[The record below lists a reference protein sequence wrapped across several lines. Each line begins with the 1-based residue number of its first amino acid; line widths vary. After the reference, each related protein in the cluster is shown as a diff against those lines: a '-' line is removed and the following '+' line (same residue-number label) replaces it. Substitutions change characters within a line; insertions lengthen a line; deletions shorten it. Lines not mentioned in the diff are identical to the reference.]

1 MHLGKET
8 LWIAV
13 KPWDSGE
20 KSQRPRLSQYNVSD
34 NLPILGFLINPVAG
48 MGGAVGLKGT
58 DGAGT
63 FTEALKLGAMPV
75 SPKRGREF
83 LSRLM
88 RTDGVDLLVGPGSM
102 GASVAKK
109 LGLKYKTV
117 GRAGKRTTARDTV
130 RIAALMKRRK
140 VDLLVFCGGDGTARD
155 VLKAVDG
162 HQAVLGV
169 PSGVKVYSSVF
180 GINPVAAADTASQ
193 FLTGGVPT
201 RQGEVLD
208 IDEKLY
214 RGNHLAVKLAGY
226 LAIPDAGFL
235 IQDSKMATRSSEAEE
250 LESVAKY
257 VREEMEPGTIYVLG
271 PGTTVEKVGEKL
283 GVKKTLLGV
292 DVVKGDGTVLGRDV
306 DESKL
311 LELIG
316 KGPVKIV
323 VSPIGGQG
331 FLFGRGN
338 QQISSQVL
346 RQVGVG
352 NLMIVASRTKM
363 DMLNPRRLLVDTG
376 DPELDSALRGY
387 RRVVTGYREKMV
399 VKVE

>member
-1 MHLGKET
+1 
-8 LWIAV
+8 
-13 KPWDSGE
+13 
-20 KSQRPRLSQYNVSD
+20 
-34 NLPILGFLINPVAG
+34 

-58 DGAGT
+58 DGART
-63 FTEALKLGAMPV
+63 LREALIRGAKPV
-75 SPKRGREF
+75 SPRRGREF

-88 RTDGVDLLVGPGSM
+88 RTGRVDLLVGPGSM
-102 GASVAKK
+102 GSNIAEEM
-109 LGLKYKTV
+109 GLKYKAV
-117 GRAGKRTTARDTV
+117 GRVGKRTRALDTV
-130 RIAALMKRRK
+130 RIAGLMKKRK

-155 VLKAVDG
+155 VLRAVDG
-162 HQAVLGV
+162 GQAVLGV

-180 GINPVAAADTASQ
+180 GINPFAAADTASQ
-193 FLTGGVPT
+193 FLAGGIPT

-208 IDEKLY
+208 IDEKSY
-214 RGNHLAVKLAGY
+214 RENHLAVKLAGY
-226 LAIPDAGFL
+226 LAVPDAGFL

-250 LESVAKY
+250 LESMAKY
-257 VREEMEPGTIYVLG
+257 VREEMEPGTVYVLG
-271 PGTTVEKVGEKL
+271 PGTTVERVGEKM

-292 DVVKGDGTVLGRDV
+292 DVVKGDGTVMGRDV

-311 LELIG
+311 LELVE

-331 FLFGRGN
+331 FLLGRGN

-346 RQVGVG
+346 RKVGVE

-376 DPELDSALRGY
+376 DPELDSTLRGY